1 MLSQSSQQKTQLVA
15 VGGFGQ
21 ALLINITISHICY
34 NYNTLSAKKT
44 SCLRKVLMLGSAYRS
59 RNKLR
64 IPVAFI
70 HLSRDVNMV

>member
-34 NYNTLSAKKT
+34 NYNTLSAKTKT
-44 SCLRKVLMLGSAYRS
+44 PCLRNVLMLGSG
-59 RNKLR
+59 
-64 IPVAFI
+64 
-70 HLSRDVNMV
+70 